1 MESSAVRCGTDVS
14 ERMSERSRVATRSG
28 IETSTRRLRLTAMDT
43 QLVTPAP
50 KRLALELD
58 LIADFACPWSY
69 LGKRSLERA
78 LGNLHGFAPP
88 ALRWHGFRPQ
98 AQTDSKADS
107 KFAKIASSP
116 LTHISADS
124 SDSSAALAA
133 QDSAITTVA
142 ANQSWRAHMAS
153 RLPAG
158 ISVDFAQKSLAEA
171 GEGLGIHFDFSKL
184 EELPDTRE
192 AHRLMALAARED
204 KQSEVADGIF
214 RAFFEE
220 GRNIG
225 DHAVI
230 EAVGLE
236 SGLGPDT
243 LAAFNKPE
251 EGRDEIAAEEQRLRG
266 FGVVATPNLL
276 INGRVLVPGP
286 ADVSTY
292 VQALDQALFPKLPSD
307 KKHLH

>member
-1 MESSAVRCGTDVS
+1 
-14 ERMSERSRVATRSG
+14 
-28 IETSTRRLRLTAMDT
+28 MDT
-43 QLVTPAP
+43 QLVLPAP

-98 AQTDSKADS
+98 AAKGESETPAVTD
-107 KFAKIASSP
+107 
-116 LTHISADS
+116 
-124 SDSSAALAA
+124 
-133 QDSAITTVA
+133 TVA
-142 ANQSWRAHMAS
+142 PEPQTWRAHMAS

-158 ISVDFAQKSLAEA
+158 ISVDFAEKSLAEA

-184 EELPDTRE
+184 EQMPDTRE
-192 AHRLMALAARED
+192 AHRLVALAARED

-214 RAFFEE
+214 RAFFEQ
-220 GRNIG
+220 GRDIG
-225 DHAVI
+225 DHSVI
-230 EAVGLE
+230 EAVGQE
-236 SGLGPDT
+236 SGLAADT
-243 LAAFNKPE
+243 LAAFNKPD
-251 EGRDEIAAEEQRLRG
+251 EGRDEITAEEQRLRG

-307 KKHLH
+307 KKNLH

>member
-1 MESSAVRCGTDVS
+1 VELESYAG
-14 ERMSERSRVATRSG
+14 ALQ
-28 IETSTRRLRLTAMDT
+28 INAMDT
-43 QLVTPAP
+43 QLVTPAL
-50 KRLALELD
+50 KRPHVELD

-78 LGNLHGFAPP
+78 LVNLQGFPAP
-88 ALRWHGFRPQ
+88 ALRWHGFRAQPEAKTDTASEPQ
-98 AQTDSKADS
+98 T
-107 KFAKIASSP
+107 
-116 LTHISADS
+116 
-124 SDSSAALAA
+124 
-133 QDSAITTVA
+133 
-142 ANQSWRAHMAS
+142 WRAHIAG

-158 ISVDFAQKSLAEA
+158 VSVDFAHKSLVEA

-184 EELPDTRE
+184 DQLPDTRE
-192 AHRLMALAARED
+192 AHRLVALAAKEE

-220 GRNIG
+220 GRDIG
-225 DHAVI
+225 DKSVI
-230 EAVGLE
+230 EAVGRE
-236 SGLGPDT
+236 SHLSDNT
-243 LAAFNKPE
+243 LAAFANPDA
-251 EGRDEIAAEEQRLRG
+251 GRDEITAEEQRLRG

-292 VQALDQALFPKLPSD
+292 VQALDQALFPQLPSD

>member
-1 MESSAVRCGTDVS
+1 
-14 ERMSERSRVATRSG
+14 
-28 IETSTRRLRLTAMDT
+28 MDT
-43 QLVTPAP
+43 QLVTAAP
-50 KRLALELD
+50 KRLVLELD

-98 AQTDSKADS
+98 AQSGAVQPDKLVLKAVS
-107 KFAKIASSP
+107 NPSASE
-116 LTHISADS
+116 
-124 SDSSAALAA
+124 AA
-133 QDSAITTVA
+133 SETVTGPQ
-142 ANQSWRAHMAS
+142 QSWRAHMAS

-158 ISVDFAQKSLAEA
+158 ISVDFAQKSLEEA

-184 EELPDTRE
+184 QRLPDTRE

-204 KQSEVADGIF
+204 KQSEVADSIF

-220 GRNIG
+220 GRDIG

-230 EAVGLE
+230 EAVGQE
-236 SGLGPDT
+236 SGLGAET
-243 LAAFNKPE
+243 LAAFSKPE

>member
-1 MESSAVRCGTDVS
+1 
-14 ERMSERSRVATRSG
+14 
-28 IETSTRRLRLTAMDT
+28 MDT
-43 QLVTPAP
+43 QLVTAAP
-50 KRLALELD
+50 KRLVLELD

-98 AQTDSKADS
+98 AQSAGAQS
-107 KFAKIASSP
+107 GASQ
-116 LTHISADS
+116 AGVVR
-124 SDSSAALAA
+124 AEKLA
-133 QDSAITTVA
+133 TPETVTA
-142 ANQSWRAHMAS
+142 PQSWRAHMAS

-184 EELPDTRE
+184 QKLPDTRE

-204 KQSEVADGIF
+204 KQSEVADALF
-214 RAFFEE
+214 RAFFEQ
-220 GRNIG
+220 GRDIG
-225 DHAVI
+225 DHSVI
-230 EAVGLE
+230 EAVGQE
-236 SGLGPDT
+236 SGLGAET
-243 LAAFNKPE
+243 LAAFNKLD

>member
-1 MESSAVRCGTDVS
+1 
-14 ERMSERSRVATRSG
+14 
-28 IETSTRRLRLTAMDT
+28 MDT
-43 QLVTPAP
+43 QLVTATP
-50 KRLALELD
+50 KRLVLELD

-98 AQTDSKADS
+98 APAEKASASETVSQT
-107 KFAKIASSP
+107 SSG
-116 LTHISADS
+116 
-124 SDSSAALAA
+124 
-133 QDSAITTVA
+133 TVSTP
-142 ANQSWRAHMAS
+142 QSWRAHMAS

-184 EELPDTRE
+184 QKLPDTRE

-214 RAFFEE
+214 RAFFEQ
-220 GRNIG
+220 GRDIG
-225 DHAVI
+225 DHAVV
-230 EAVGLE
+230 EAVGQE
-236 SGLGPDT
+236 TGLGAET